1 MANIGES
8 GITNIRLLY
17 WDFED
22 NNKAPDEVTTN
33 KIISEAMIEIS
44 KLRIGSKQGK
54 EVKYLLNYTK
64 NKKGKYKGHIY
75 FHSDSQD
82 VAYMLIGFDWNGET
96 RRVPDT
102 TWKPPCQGEISQLRR
117 ELMYTDIWGDM
128 YLIEERLKEVNRKVL
143 PMIPTNEPIYKIKHG
158 NQPFN
163 FILAWNNDPSPSE
176 YEGGGNILTN
186 PKQSYNLKK
195 IRPDQEKTLIQ
206 NIKRKYGMIINKP
219 GFKTNYIYDKKLRRK
234 VEVKEQY
241 PIVNIDRR
249 TGRLEI
255 IYENVNDSI
264 LGLLIFDK
272 ITYNGEIIKFWYKSK
287 KGYDNPKKKYHK
299 YKK

>member
-8 GITNIRLLY
+8 GITNKRLLY

-33 KIISEAMIEIS
+33 KIISEAMREIS

-54 EVKYLLNYTK
+54 EVKYILNYTK
-64 NKKGKYKGHIY
+64 NKKGKYRGHIY

-82 VAYMLIGFDWNGET
+82 VAYMLIGFDWNGEI
-96 RRVPDT
+96 RKVPDT
-102 TWKPPCQGEISQLRR
+102 TWKPPCPGEISQLRR
-117 ELMYTDIWGDM
+117 ELMYTDRWGDIDF
-128 YLIEERLKEVNRKVL
+128 IEGMIKEADRKVL
-143 PMIPTNEPIYKIKHG
+143 PMVPTNEPIYKIKYRD
-158 NQPFN
+158 QPFN
-163 FILAWNNDPSPSE
+163 FVLAWNNNPSSSD
-176 YEGGGNILTN
+176 YEGNVLTN
-186 PKQSYNLKK
+186 PSQSYNLKK
-195 IRPDQEKTLIQ
+195 IRPDQEKMLIQ
-206 NIKRKYGMIINKP
+206 GIKRKYGMIINKP
-219 GFKTNYIYDKKLRRK
+219 GFGTTYVYDKKLRRK

-241 PIVNIDRR
+241 PIVNIDRK

-255 IYENVNDSI
+255 IYENINDSV

-287 KGYDNPKKKYHK
+287 KGYDNIKKKYSK